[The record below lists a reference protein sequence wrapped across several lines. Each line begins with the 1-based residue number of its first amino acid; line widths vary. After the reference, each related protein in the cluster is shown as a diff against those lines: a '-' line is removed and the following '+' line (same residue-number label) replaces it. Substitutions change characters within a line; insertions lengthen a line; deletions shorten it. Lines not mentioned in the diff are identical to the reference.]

1 MRIETPPAPNPPG
14 PRLFL
19 DSADTAVWQ
28 QWLPSGIFHGVTTNP
43 LLIERAALVH
53 DVPTLARL
61 ASCAAELGA
70 REIHLQTWGADEETL
85 VVNGLRITAA
95 AARDLTVV
103 LKVPATIAGFRAAA
117 RLRDAGHAITL
128 TAVYN
133 PGQLLAAAAA
143 GAAYAA
149 PYLGRLEDAGR
160 DGRDTVLAM
169 DAILRGT
176 GAGTRLLVASLRD
189 ADRIIDL
196 ARQGL
201 DTFTFGPEVAAAL
214 LQDDLADEAA
224 AAFEAAA
231 AAQRR

>member
-1 MRIETPPAPNPPG
+1 MRSETPPAPDTPG

-95 AARDLTVV
+95 AARYLTVL

-176 GAGTRLLVASLRD
+176 GADTRLLVASLRD

-214 LQDDLADEAA
+214 LQDNLADEAA

>member
-1 MRIETPPAPNPPG
+1 
-14 PRLFL
+14 
-19 DSADTAVWQ
+19 
-28 QWLPSGIFHGVTTNP
+28 
-43 LLIERAALVH
+43 
-53 DVPTLARL
+53 
-61 ASCAAELGA
+61 
-70 REIHLQTWGADEETL
+70 
-85 VVNGLRITAA
+85 
-95 AARDLTVV
+95 
-103 LKVPATIAGFRAAA
+103 
-117 RLRDAGHAITL
+117 
-128 TAVYN
+128 
-133 PGQLLAAAAA
+133 
-143 GAAYAA
+143 
-149 PYLGRLEDAGR
+149 
-160 DGRDTVLAM
+160 M

>member
-1 MRIETPPAPNPPG
+1 MRKDTPPASSAPG

-19 DSADTAVWQ
+19 DSADTAVWKR
-28 QWLPSGIFHGVTTNP
+28 WLPSGIFHGVTTNP
-43 LLIERAALVH
+43 LLIERASLPCE
-53 DVPTLARL
+53 VPTLARL
-61 ASCAAELGA
+61 AACAADLGA
-70 REIHLQTWGADEETL
+70 REIHLQTWGADEEAL
-85 VVNGLRITAA
+85 VANGLRILEA
-95 AARDLTVV
+95 AARCPSVL
-103 LKVPATIAGFRAAA
+103 LKVPATAAGFNAAA
-117 RLRDAGHAITL
+117 RLREAGHAITL

-169 DAILRGT
+169 NAILRGT
-176 GAGTRLLVASLRD
+176 GSGTRLLVASLRG
-189 ADRIIDL
+189 ADRIVDL

-231 AAQRR
+231 QRR